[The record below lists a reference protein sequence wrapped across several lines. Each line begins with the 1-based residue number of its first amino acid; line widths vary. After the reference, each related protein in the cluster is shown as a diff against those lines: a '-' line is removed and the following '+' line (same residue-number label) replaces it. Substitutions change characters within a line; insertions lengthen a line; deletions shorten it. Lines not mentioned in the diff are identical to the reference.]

1 MKKLKESWSRG
12 VSLWLQCL
20 SNVFRNCRVIITE
33 KGYYGV
39 VYRDLVHRDVEVGDE
54 VYILFG
60 CSIPVILRE
69 WSWEQHLFLGDCYIE
84 GRMNGEIIE
93 SVGGEEE
100 IARKVTSDNCPEMT

>member
-1 MKKLKESWSRG
+1 
-12 VSLWLQCL
+12 
-20 SNVFRNCRVIITE
+20 
-33 KGYYGV
+33 